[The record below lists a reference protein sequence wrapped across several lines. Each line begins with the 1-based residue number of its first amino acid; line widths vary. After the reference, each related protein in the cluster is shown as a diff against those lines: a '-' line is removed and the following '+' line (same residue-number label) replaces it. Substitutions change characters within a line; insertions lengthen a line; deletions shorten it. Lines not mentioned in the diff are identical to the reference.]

1 MFWWY
6 KASIFLCRLKLFLIT
21 GKNFIWTSSLS
32 SRKTDNLSCK
42 LCVPFT
48 TDYDRFS
55 FVCTQRSY
63 LELTVEACIAI
74 LIIPDHSYVR
84 VISFYF
90 RIWYYHIVKR
100 TRSHSFGVTELYVIF
115 YVALNS
121 LKHQWKI
128 LKKSIKRFQIAIF
141 GSGLLWQHQ
150 TSVWLTSLN
159 YGPRRSRDSEAL
171 ANENKTS
178 HIQCRGRDHSRVCPK
193 TTYEKVKVDFCF
205 TFNCYK

>member
-1 MFWWY
+1 MRPVHHRLRSLQLCLH
-6 KASIFLCRLKLFLIT
+6 ATFLFRANSRGMHCYFDNPWSQLCKGNFVLLSHLILSHRQT
-21 GKNFIWTSSLS
+21 DKKPFIRCHWTI
-32 SRKTDNLSCK
+32 C
-42 LCVPFT
+42 
-48 TDYDRFS
+48 Y
-55 FVCTQRSY
+55 
-63 LELTVEACIAI
+63 
-74 LIIPDHSYVR
+74 
-84 VISFYF
+84 
-90 RIWYYHIVKR
+90 
-100 TRSHSFGVTELYVIF
+100 F